1 MLLSVATILRYKEP
15 TETRSMS
22 PPDQRSL
29 KALASLKLTPREA
42 EVLSWISE
50 GKTNQEIGIIVGA
63 NTRTICKH
71 VEHILSK
78 LHVENRTTAA
88 VVALQKQ
95 ISFTARSK
103 KKWARSYTAIIALL
117 AEQLSQMLSDGCE
130 IYDVITDLI
139 V

>member
-1 MLLSVATILRYKEP
+1 
-15 TETRSMS
+15 MS

-50 GKTNQEIGIIVGA
+50 GKTNQEIGVIVGA

-78 LHVENRTTAA
+78 LNVENRTTAA
-88 VVALQKQ
+88 VIALEKRH
-95 ISFTARSK
+95 SFALRSR
-103 KKWARSYTAIIALL
+103 KKWARPHTVIIGLV
-117 AEQLSQMLSDGCE
+117 AEQLSQIFYDGCE
-130 IYDVITDLI
+130 ICDVITDLI